1 MQFVEALLSLVG
13 ALAASSSGC
22 NALAEAGVVPAL
34 LPLIRARA
42 PDPVGLLG
50 RAVRIL
56 EAFMAFSPPA
66 ATVFREI
73 GGLSDMIDRLKLEV
87 QAAPVAGTPEAE
99 SSAEAMQTDTAPS
112 SSSNPAGAAQQSADE
127 LLSLK
132 PKALKQ
138 PARCSEIK

>member
-34 LPLIRARA
+34 LPLVRDRN
-42 PDPVGLLG
+42 PDHVGLLG
-50 RAVRIL
+50 SAVRIL
-56 EAFMAFSPPA
+56 EAFMDFSPPA

-87 QAAPVAGTPEAE
+87 QAAPVAGPQEAD
-99 SSAEAMQTDTAPS
+99 STAEAMQTDTAPS
-112 SSSNPAGAAQQSADE
+112 SSNAAGAALQRLTS
-127 LLSLK
+127 
-132 PKALKQ
+132 
-138 PARCSEIK
+138 CYEIIRMQ